1 MNVLFVY
8 PEHYLNIGI
17 PGGIS
22 MLSANLKLHGHKT
35 ALVDTTFMKTDPE
48 FNTRTFSQKALHQK
62 VHGGLGEKEAD
73 RSGISPMKR
82 TAYTIEDLV
91 QSDPV
96 VSYHEEFQKA
106 IDSFRPDLIA
116 ISTMTSTFDLCL
128 DLLRMVKH
136 DCKVIVGGI
145 HPTIATDD
153 CLAQKEID
161 MVSIGEADHVMV
173 ELCDL
178 MEAGKDYT
186 NVAGMVFRMPN
197 GDIKRTPPAPRVD
210 NDELPCPDWGL
221 FDRRHLFRPFEGEI
235 YQGSFYI
242 QSRGCPMKCTYCV
255 DPTVADMTG
264 GSAGYFRQQKVSVT
278 VSHLTELQ
286 EKFGVSWIK
295 FADDSF
301 LFPRVDR
308 LEELGDGLKR
318 LGIKF
323 GCSVMPNTITEEKV
337 KIARDMGCVAM
348 SVGVESGN
356 EGIRRQVKRNYKD
369 DQLVE
374 RLKIVQKHG
383 IRVSTFNIIGFPGE
397 TRENVFETIKLNRR
411 IGTSACNVYIL
422 FPYPGTPIQIEQK
435 IPIRGADGRI
445 LPVSMAKELR
455 LSKMSPDELEG
466 LQSTFNYYLHI
477 PEALWPIVELA
488 ERDDE
493 LSMSMRRI
501 LHRFVVSWLSQD
513 ETAKTSL
520 EILLASAGRVEYLNG
535 DINVSSILGEVY
547 SLPLTES
554 QMESVTDAFYANDRA
569 DKAPQVESP
578 VAPPVRDTA
587 DRALPDQH
595 ADRRVIHLRPAG

>member
-17 PGGIS
+17 PGGITA
-22 MLSANLKLHGHKT
+22 LSANLKRHGHRT

-48 FNTRTFSQKALHQK
+48 FDSRTFDSRALHQK

-73 RSGISPMKR
+73 RSGVSPMMR
-82 TAYTIEDLV
+82 TSYTIEDLV
-91 QSDPV
+91 KDDPV
-96 VSYHEEFQKA
+96 VSYEEEFQKA
-106 IDSFRPDLIA
+106 IDSFNPDLIA
-116 ISTMTSTFDLCL
+116 ISTMTSTFDFCL
-128 DLLRMVKH
+128 DLLRVARY

-145 HPTIATDD
+145 HPTIAVGD

-161 MVSIGEADHVMV
+161 MAAIGESDETFV

-178 MEAGKDYT
+178 MEAGKDYA
-186 NVAGMVFRMPN
+186 NVRGIVFKLAD
-197 GDIKRTPPAPRVD
+197 GTIKHNPPALRVD

-221 FDRRHLFRPFEGEI
+221 FDRRHLYRPFEGQV
-235 YQGSFYI
+235 YQGSFYA

-255 DPTVADMTG
+255 DPTVAESTG

-278 VSHLTELQ
+278 ISHLTHLKE
-286 EKFGVSWIK
+286 EFGVSWVK

-301 LFPRVDR
+301 LLPRVDR

-337 KIARDMGCVAM
+337 KLAREMGCVAM

-356 EGIRRQVKRNYKD
+356 EGIRRQVRRNYRD

-374 RLKIVQKHG
+374 RLKIVQEYG
-383 IRVSTFNIIGFPGE
+383 IRLSTFNIIGFPGE
-397 TRENVFETIKLNRR
+397 TRDNVFETIRLNRR

-422 FPYPGTPIQIEQK
+422 FPYPGTPIQIEQQ

-466 LQSTFNYYLHI
+466 LQHTFNYYLHL
-477 PEALWPIVELA
+477 PEELWPIVELA
-488 ERDDE
+488 ERHDE
-493 LSMSMRRI
+493 RGMALRRI
-501 LHRFVVSWLSQD
+501 LHQYVVSYLSK
-513 ETAKTSL
+513 TAIATTSL
-520 EILLASAGRVEYLNG
+520 ESVLAARGYLDGLKDQVRVPAILC
-535 DINVSSILGEVY
+535 EVF
-547 SLPLTES
+547 SLPLS
-554 QMESVTDAFYANDRA
+554 DAHVGIVTDALRA
-569 DKAPQVESP
+569 YGRAAGAPASD
-578 VAPPVRDTA
+578 VAPVPLEAESGA
-587 DRALPDQH
+587 DGPDGI
-595 ADRRVIHLRPAG
+595 DRKVIPLQLAR